1 MAAPKVFIDEVVRSL
16 LIQQGIFTEH
26 RLAQYID
33 IAMRGVKELNFD
45 VAKNIKTQ
53 VVSLTSV
60 GGLVLDVPVD
70 FIRLLRVG
78 TITNNGQ
85 FNAFG
90 MEGSLVNEN
99 IYSGSFNTNG
109 QIPSSSTVNWFA
121 NYRQGE
127 NTGGAYGLGG
137 GHRTAYY
144 RYDEELGQIHFSSE
158 VSGDTDIIIEYI
170 SDGINRTTANNGKTS
185 IHPFLEEALRTY
197 IYWKLLQRKRNIPVQ
212 EKESAR
218 RDWFNEKRLAKSR
231 MQTFSKE
238 EALRT
243 IQKQHKQSPKF

>member
-1 MAAPKVFIDEVVRSL
+1 MPAPFVQVDEVVRSL
-16 LIQQGIFTEH
+16 LIQQGIFSEH

-33 IAMRGVKELNFD
+33 IALRGVKELNFD
-45 VAKNIKTQ
+45 VAKNIKTE
-53 VVSLTSV
+53 VISLTSV
-60 GGLVLDVPVD
+60 AGLVLDVPAD

-78 TITNNGQ
+78 TITDNGQ

-90 MEGSLVNEN
+90 MEDSLVNEN
-99 IYSGSFNTNG
+99 LYTGNFNTNG
-109 QIPSSSTVNWFA
+109 QIPSSSTVNWFS

-170 SDGINRTTANNGKTS
+170 SDGINTTSANQGKTR
-185 IHPFLEEALRTY
+185 IHPFLEEALRSY

>member
-1 MAAPKVFIDEVVRSL
+1 MAAPKVNIDEVVRSL

-26 RLAQYID
+26 RFAQYVD
-33 IAMRGVKELNFD
+33 IALRGVKELSFD
-45 VAKNIKTQ
+45 VAKNIKTEII
-53 VVSLTSV
+53 SLNSI
-60 GGLVLDVPVD
+60 GGLVADVPSD
-70 FIRLLRVG
+70 FIRLIRVG
-78 TITNNGQ
+78 TITNNGE

-90 MEGSLVNEN
+90 LDNNLVNEHL
-99 IYSGSFNTNG
+99 YSGSFNTAG
-109 QIPSSSTVNWFA
+109 QTPGNETVNWFA
-121 NYRQGE
+121 NHRQGE

-144 RYDEELGQIHFSSE
+144 RYDEALGQIHFSSE
-158 VSGDTDIIIEYI
+158 IASDTDIIIEYI
-170 SDGINRTTANNGKTS
+170 SDGINYSSANAGRTS

-197 IYWKLLQRKRNIPVQ
+197 LYWKLLQRKRNIPIQ

-218 RDWFNEKRLAKSR
+218 RDWYNEKRLAKSR